1 MATHPAHTSLEPEQD
16 QSPRVLIVDNEPA
29 VQFAY
34 QRLFEREGIVVDIAV
49 SCREAVRRILRFSY
63 LAVLAD
69 RRLAGC
75 GGCVDCGVL
84 GALHSVR
91 PQTALIVADESDGA
105 GSVPQAGQVHYFE
118 KPVQPGQVLELIRS
132 LTSS

>member
-1 MATHPAHTSLEPEQD
+1 MTNHPSHTSLEVAPD
-16 QSPRVLIVDNEPA
+16 QPHRVLIVDDEPA
-29 VQFAY
+29 VRFAY
-34 QRLFEREGIVVDIAV
+34 QRLFEREGIVVDIADN
-49 SCREAVRRILRFSY
+49 CGEAIRQILQFSY

-75 GGCVDCGVL
+75 GGCVDCGVF

-91 PQTALIVADESDGA
+91 PRTALIVADESDGA
-105 GSVPQAGQVHYFE
+105 GSVPPSGQVHYFE

-132 LTSS
+132 LCG